1 MTNRMKA
8 IVGIGVFALSSV
20 EQFVS
25 SLNGRFFEQPIDPV
39 FLLGIAALVY
49 GIQKIKNPKKEVPD
63 FSRLMQFMGGCL
75 LLALMSIVF
84 GQGADYLVSTY
95 VLNPF
100 NMNIFITLI
109 KALHSFFWCLA
120 TILALLGL
128 REVFLIK

>member
-20 EQFVS
+20 EQFFS

-63 FSRLMQFMGGCL
+63 FYRLMQFMGGCL

-84 GQGADYLVSTY
+84 GQGADYLVRTY

-109 KALHSFFWCLA
+109 KALHSFFWCLS